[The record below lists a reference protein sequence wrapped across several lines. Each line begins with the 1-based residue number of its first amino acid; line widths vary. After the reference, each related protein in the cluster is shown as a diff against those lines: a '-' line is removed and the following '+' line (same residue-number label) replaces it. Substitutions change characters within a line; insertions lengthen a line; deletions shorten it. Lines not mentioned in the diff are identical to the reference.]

1 MFSCSSFNMVKFTMI
16 KGGTK
21 AVSNLR
27 VQEMS
32 SGSLI
37 ITIPKDTA
45 IRMGLKYGDRVTVT
59 KEQ

>member
-1 MFSCSSFNMVKFTMI
+1 MI

-21 AVSNLR
+21 SVANLKI
-27 VQEMS
+27 QEMS

-37 ITIPKDTA
+37 ITVPRETA
-45 IRMGLKYGDRVTVT
+45 IRMGLKIGDRVTVA

>member
-1 MFSCSSFNMVKFTMI
+1 MFSYSSFIMVKFTMI

-27 VQEMS
+27 IQEMS

-37 ITIPKDTA
+37 ITIPRDTA
-45 IRMGLKYGDRVTVT
+45 IRMGLKIGDRVTVT

>member
-1 MFSCSSFNMVKFTMI
+1 MI

-27 VQEMS
+27 IQEMS

>member
-1 MFSCSSFNMVKFTMI
+1 MFSYSTFHVVKLTMI

-21 AVSNLR
+21 AVSNIR
-27 VQEMS
+27 IREMS

-37 ITIPKDTA
+37 INIPRDTA
-45 IRMGLKYGDRVTVT
+45 IRMGLKIGDRVTVT